1 MHHAAH
7 AVQRSL
13 THIRTAPWIMTV
25 DQERRVDGNGRRA
38 ERCAGD
44 GRVAPKHLRTRA
56 CCGARG
62 APMIAQG
69 PHSDGRDMGG
79 WGILKVVWSRNDT
92 GKEAVV

>member
-25 DQERRVDGNGRRA
+25 DRERRVDGNGRRA

-62 APMIAQG
+62 AVAAHDIAQG
-69 PHSDGRDMGG
+69 PHDGRDMGRV
-79 WGILKVVWSRNDT
+79 LRYYLSSMVT
-92 GKEAVV
+92 E